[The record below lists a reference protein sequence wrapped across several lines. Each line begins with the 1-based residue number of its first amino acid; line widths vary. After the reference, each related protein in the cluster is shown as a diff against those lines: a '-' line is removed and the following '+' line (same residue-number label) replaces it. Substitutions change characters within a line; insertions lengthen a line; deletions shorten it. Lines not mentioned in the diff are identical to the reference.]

1 MDTISLSSWELVC
14 HRLTIKDVVSL
25 FQTCRDLRSLSK
37 KQSLWSA
44 LLQRDYPKHY
54 RFASDCFHSWYYQDL
69 HHFGAYWNISG
80 IMTLHP
86 GKILFAAPEQIS
98 GTDRF
103 YVFTSTERGFCQH
116 EMLRFPGE
124 QWVRIVRAQE
134 LGLHEIEQLTCKST
148 FSQSG
153 REYIFIRGKKLG
165 NLPKYYALQSI
176 VRWDGSCFDS
186 ILGYLHKHFWIEQ
199 ITMHS
204 GAWNDEIFW
213 IKARLR
219 EDCLLGVPES
229 DLDEEWRHDLI
240 QISAT
245 LASSITEY
253 KVYKTQG
260 HFEDYKVGEMHS
272 TGPNP
277 ISFRCINREEIP
289 LW

>member
-1 MDTISLSSWELVC
+1 MDTISLVAWELVC
-14 HRLTIKDVVSL
+14 YRLEIKDVVSL
-25 FQTCRDLRSLSK
+25 FRTCQDLRSLSK
-37 KQSLWSA
+37 KQSLWST

-69 HHFGAYWNISG
+69 RYFGAYWNISS

-86 GKILFAAPEQIS
+86 GRILFAAPEQIC
-98 GTDRF
+98 GVDRF
-103 YVFTSTERGFCQH
+103 YVFTSTERGFCEH

-134 LGLHEIEQLTCKST
+134 SSLLEQLTCKST

-153 REYIFIRGKKLG
+153 SSREYIFIRGKK
-165 NLPKYYALQSI
+165 LPKYYALQSI
-176 VRWDGSCFDS
+176 VRWDGSRFDA
-186 ILGYLHKHFWIEQ
+186 ILDYLHKHFWIER
-199 ITMHS
+199 INMHR
-204 GAWNDEIFW
+204 GASNDEILW

-219 EDCLLGVPES
+219 EGCLLGVPEF
-229 DLDEEWRHDLI
+229 DLDEEWRDDLT
-240 QISAT
+240 QTSAT
-245 LASSITEY
+245 LASSITGY

-260 HFEDYKVGEMHS
+260 HFDDYKVGEIHS
-272 TGPNP
+272 TGPNS